1 MKEVQ
6 AFIAQS
12 STPIPLPLSTPSQAY
27 QPFDPGAATIWAAL
41 ITAGLSSIATM
52 ISLISNRRLMTRL
65 EEERR
70 AHDLKLADIQQKH
83 EIQIENARLRP
94 ERRLQFIGYW
104 RKRLRDD
111 KLTYKDILKD
121 KAYKTLEGFIS
132 LRILQLIQQELDEK
146 ETLSNRLSFEEAAFN
161 AHRIVWDDED
171 YASGENLVYESHYDA
186 CYANLQPEE
195 YDAVKRGFENDRK
208 QIERFDL
215 HLTKFIKEHLEEELR
230 RLEKEEWELL

>member
-132 LRILQLIQQELDEK
+132 L
-146 ETLSNRLSFEEAAFN
+146 
-161 AHRIVWDDED
+161 
-171 YASGENLVYESHYDA
+171 
-186 CYANLQPEE
+186 
-195 YDAVKRGFENDRK
+195 
-208 QIERFDL
+208 
-215 HLTKFIKEHLEEELR
+215 
-230 RLEKEEWELL
+230 

>member
-1 MKEVQ
+1 MKENQ

-12 STPIPLPLSTPSQAY
+12 STPTPSPLPTPSQTR
-27 QPFDPGAATIWAAL
+27 QPFDPGAVMIWAAL

-52 ISLISNRRLMTRL
+52 ISLIGNRRLMTRI

-70 AHDLKLADIQQKH
+70 EHDLKLANIQQKH

-104 RKRLRDD
+104 RKRLRNDT
-111 KLTYKDILKD
+111 LTYKDIFKD

-132 LRILQLIQQELDEK
+132 LKVLQLIQQELDEK
-146 ETLSNRLSFEEAAFN
+146 EALSNRLSFEEAAFN
-161 AHRIVWDDED
+161 AHSIFWDDED
-171 YASGENLVYESHYDA
+171 YASGENLAYESHYDA

-195 YDAVKRGFENDRK
+195 YDAVKRGFENDRR
-208 QIERFDL
+208 QIEQFDL
-215 HLTKFIKEHLEEELR
+215 HLSKFIKEHLEEELR
-230 RLEKEEWELL
+230 RLEREEWELL